1 MRSLALFVGLA
12 QAPLFKIR
20 SYQCIRLTRSIAMI
34 TGPGILRRVR
44 YHACPYRIQL
54 YVAPN
59 TKPDGSDDAEGR
71 QKNRWVEIVMRKK
84 G

>member
-1 MRSLALFVGLA
+1 
-12 QAPLFKIR
+12 
-20 SYQCIRLTRSIAMI
+20 MI